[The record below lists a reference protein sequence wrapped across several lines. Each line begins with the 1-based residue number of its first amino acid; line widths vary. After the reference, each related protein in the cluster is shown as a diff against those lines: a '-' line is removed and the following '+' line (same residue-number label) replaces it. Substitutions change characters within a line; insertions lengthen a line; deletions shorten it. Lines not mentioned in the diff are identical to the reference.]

1 MRTNARQEL
10 KRPLRS
16 MKALDRVAEVYQI
29 QPGHR
34 RMQAA
39 YLYSLFTGTS
49 VKLGST
55 LRYPRPSMTH
65 GWPRYGGNS
74 SAAVLGSKTCC
85 RSSETVGQV
94 FGREQ
99 SRSDRT
105 EYAKMG
111 LPLNE
116 IAGVGL

>member
-1 MRTNARQEL
+1 MRTNARQKL

-34 RMQAA
+34 RMQTA

-65 GWPRYGGNS
+65 GWATIRWQL
-74 SAAVLGSKTCC
+74 VRR
-85 RSSETVGQV
+85 RS
-94 FGREQ
+94 REQ
-99 SRSDRT
+99 DVLPKFRNGWTGLRART
-105 EYAKMG
+105 EQIRQNRICQDG
-111 LPLNE
+111 TSP
-116 IAGVGL
+116 